1 MLNLYSIC
9 LLIKEW
15 RISFSISKVFG
26 EIFQKLLNNYI
37 TQIVCAIKLTLQH
50 DKWLG
55 KHVLTQRIKVI
66 LDHFQ
71 KTHFILQ
78 RDALA
83 SNIVTVLK
91 CVLYMYMY
99 VL

>member
-1 MLNLYSIC
+1 MC
-9 LLIKEW
+9 
-15 RISFSISKVFG
+15 
-26 EIFQKLLNNYI
+26 
-37 TQIVCAIKLTLQH
+37 KLTLQH
-50 DKWLG
+50 NKWLG

-91 CVLYMYMY
+91 IVSYTCTCMYFSI
-99 VL
+99 